1 MVRDVYDDPSQVS
14 AVDGEVTV
22 MGPGATSMSIT
33 PGAARDTAKRLEAA
47 AAQADEGHVE
57 TIDPD
62 DAAALQR
69 WASRLNVTPEAV
81 RNAVIAVGPGSEAV
95 AMRLRSARGAAD

>member
-1 MVRDVYDDPSQVS
+1 MVKDVYDDPSHVS

-22 MGPGATSMSIT
+22 MGPGPASMSIT

-47 AAQADEGHVE
+47 AAKADQGHVE
-57 TIDPD
+57 AIDQD
-62 DAAALQR
+62 DPAALQR
-69 WASRLNVTPEAV
+69 CADRLGVTPEAV
-81 RNAVIAVGPGSEAV
+81 RNAVIAVGPDSEAV